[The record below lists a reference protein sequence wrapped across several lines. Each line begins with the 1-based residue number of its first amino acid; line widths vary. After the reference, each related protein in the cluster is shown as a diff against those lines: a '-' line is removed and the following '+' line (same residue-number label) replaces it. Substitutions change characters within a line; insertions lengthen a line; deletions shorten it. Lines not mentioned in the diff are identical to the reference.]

1 MFKRRAMADPRPN
14 TTALAAPAPSLLAR
28 LGRMPG
34 GGAGLAL
41 LLLLAIN
48 FAVTPNFASMQ
59 NLLLNLTQVA
69 PIVIVAVGMAVVVAS
84 GGIDL
89 SVGSVMAIAGA
100 IAPLVLKAQL
110 GPGYAAWIALA
121 IVLPLLAAAL
131 AGLFNGLLVTR
142 ARIQPIVATLI
153 LFIAGRGIAQV
164 LTNGNLQ
171 VIDDPV
177 LRFFGLGR
185 VLGLPFQVLLMV
197 AAALAAAWVLRATV
211 VGRQLIAIGGNEAA
225 ARLCGIPVA
234 RVKTLAY
241 ITCGVLSG
249 LAGLIVVGINS
260 SSDANQVG
268 LNMELDAIAA
278 VAVGGTSLAGGKVS
292 IGGTVIGALIMQLIR
307 TTLLAWGVPDA
318 IALVVKAAII
328 VAAVWLQLRT
338 TRRAA

>member
-1 MFKRRAMADPRPN
+1 VALTPPPR
-14 TTALAAPAPSLLAR
+14 SVLAR
-28 LGRMPG
+28 LSRLPG
-34 GGAGLAL
+34 GGATLAL
-41 LLLLAIN
+41 LLLLAVN
-48 FAVTPNFASMQ
+48 MVATPNFLSAQ
-59 NLLLNLTQVA
+59 TLLLNLTQVA

-100 IAPLVLKAQL
+100 LAPLTLAAQI
-110 GPGYAAWIALA
+110 GPGYPVWIVLA

-131 AGLFNGLLVTR
+131 AGFFNGLLVTR
-142 ARIQPIVATLI
+142 AQIQPIVATLI

-171 VIDDPV
+171 VIGDPV
-177 LRFFGLGR
+177 LRYIGLGR

-197 AAALAAAWVLRATV
+197 IVVLAFAWLLRATV
-211 VGRQLIAIGGNEAA
+211 FGRQLIAVGGNEAA

-241 ITCGVLSG
+241 VICGVLSG
-249 LAGLIVVGINS
+249 IAGLIVVGINS

-268 LNMELDAIAA
+268 QNMELDAIAA

-292 IGGTVIGALIMQLIR
+292 IVGTVVGALIMQLIR

-328 VAAVWLQLRT
+328 IAAVWLQFRAV
-338 TRRAA
+338 RRAA